1 MASNLVDQL
10 KSLHIRAID
19 ALHGYT
25 EALEKADGKGMTSLF
40 KDMIAI
46 HSRNSDELAMDLRV
60 MGEQANDD
68 GSFMST
74 IHTAIMDI
82 RSVFGGLG
90 ESVLPGLIDGEK
102 RDVESY
108 NEVLK
113 NLDIPAHLRERLVQ
127 QRVRVESA
135 VSDMEGRKV

>member
-1 MASNLVDQL
+1 MASDLVDQL
-10 KSLHIRAID
+10 KSLHTRAID
-19 ALHGYT
+19 ALHGYV
-25 EALEKADGKGMTSLF
+25 EALEKAEGKGMTPLF

-46 HSRNSDELAMDLRV
+46 HTRNSDELAMDLRG

-74 IHTAIMDI
+74 VHTTIMDI

-102 RDVESY
+102 RNVESY
-108 NEVLK
+108 DEILK
-113 NLDIPAHLRERLVQ
+113 TLDIPAHLRERLVQ
-127 QRVRVESA
+127 QRVRIESA
-135 VSDMEGRKV
+135 VSDMEGRKA